1 MKLIINRDYPYFLLH
16 KILQV
21 IILEIINKIIWA
33 IAISLILINSIYY
46 SVKLKFPQFKLLK
59 ILKSLKK
66 TTTSTNIT
74 PKDTLIMALSSK
86 IGVGS
91 LAGVAISIYYGGLGT
106 IFWIW
111 ISTFFLSIITY
122 LENSLAIIYKE
133 KDGKYQ
139 KSGPSYYIKKGLN
152 NKKLSLIY
160 ASLILVTYIFLF
172 TSIQNNT
179 ITTLTTNI
187 YSINKVI
194 ISLII
199 TIIAGIIITKG
210 IKTISNICNKL
221 FPIMMMIFILVGIIV
236 IISNIEQ
243 IPSLLTNIIKEA
255 FSSNSL
261 TGGVIYTI
269 IIALQKSVF
278 ANESGVGTSAI
289 ISGTTESN
297 SYEVQGNIGIIQT
310 YFISFIVLTITSLII
325 CTSPYQNIE
334 IINGIELT
342 KYAFSYHLGSFG
354 DILLLLILLLFS
366 FSTIITIY
374 YYGESSLKFIT
385 KNKTSIK
392 VLKVLNLFSLFIGG
406 IIKANIIWM
415 LIDIALAILTII
427 NMYSVYK
434 LKDIIMLKLYKK

>member
-21 IILEIINKIIWA
+21 IILEIINKILWA
-33 IAISLILINSIYY
+33 IAISLILINSIFY

-221 FPIMMMIFILVGIIV
+221 FPVMMMIFILVGIIV

-261 TGGVIYTI
+261 KGGVIYTI

-342 KYAFSYHLGSFG
+342 KYAFSYHLGSIG

-392 VLKVLNLFSLFIGG
+392 VLKVLNIFSLFIGG

>member
-46 SVKLKFPQFKLLK
+46 SVKLKLPQFKLLK

-221 FPIMMMIFILVGIIV
+221 FPVMMMIFILVGIIV

-342 KYAFSYHLGSFG
+342 KYAFSYHLGSVG